1 MCVCNSVAAAAAA
14 AGLVNVIALM
24 MDCHA
29 RQRQR
34 QKKIIM
40 SWEMNHMQV
49 AKARR
54 RLSSKTRYL
63 RRSPRPRGKRRECG
77 TGTKAADLS
86 RIKNI
91 PL

>member
-1 MCVCNSVAAAAAA
+1 MCNSVAAAAA
-14 AGLVNVIALM
+14 AGLVNVIALVI
-24 MDCHA
+24 DCHE
-29 RQRQR
+29 RKR

-49 AKARR
+49 VKTRR

-63 RRSPRPRGKRRECG
+63 RRSQRPRGKRRECG

>member
-1 MCVCNSVAAAAAA
+1 MCNSVAAATA

-24 MDCHA
+24 IDCHA
-29 RQRQR
+29 
-34 QKKIIM
+34 KETEKIIT

-49 AKARR
+49 VKTRR

-63 RRSPRPRGKRRECG
+63 WRSPRPRGKRRECG